1 MEIIIEMVR
10 DAAERGGRDRFACS
24 LPAWNLFRQL
34 GETFGWQPQGTTY
47 IPAAGSKQQLQR
59 ARHDYTPGV
68 AEDSKCVESEDAL
81 AWAQALEKARKSS
94 HLHVLISQTIAD
106 ASAVAATGAEAE
118 QTRARFEAVL
128 DEFIQYAYSGAFS
141 FHSRG

>member
-1 MEIIIEMVR
+1 METMIEMVR
-10 DAAERGGRDRFACS
+10 DAVERGGRDRYACTVS
-24 LPAWNLFRQL
+24 AWNLFRQL

-47 IPAAGSKQQLQR
+47 IPSARIKQPLL

-68 AEDSKCVESEDAL
+68 AEDSKCVESSDAL
-81 AWAQALEKARKSS
+81 AWARALEMARGSS
-94 HLHVLISQTIAD
+94 HLQVLISQTL
-106 ASAVAATGAEAE
+106 ATAGAEAE
-118 QTRARFEAVL
+118 TDSTRARFEAML